1 MYVFSP
7 GLLKITYEKG
17 YRVYLRTLIIIII
30 IIIILIIII
39 LIIIIIIMK
48 TLLNFLRIYTIVNLT
63 TDLGNLQ
70 LATWITD
77 TTYVLFTVKTRIK
90 WVYDYIYYYM

>member
-1 MYVFSP
+1 
-7 GLLKITYEKG
+7 
-17 YRVYLRTLIIIII
+17 
-30 IIIILIIII
+30 
-39 LIIIIIIMK
+39 MK

-70 LATWITD
+70 LAIHESQS

-90 WVYDYIYYYM
+90 CVYDYIYCYM